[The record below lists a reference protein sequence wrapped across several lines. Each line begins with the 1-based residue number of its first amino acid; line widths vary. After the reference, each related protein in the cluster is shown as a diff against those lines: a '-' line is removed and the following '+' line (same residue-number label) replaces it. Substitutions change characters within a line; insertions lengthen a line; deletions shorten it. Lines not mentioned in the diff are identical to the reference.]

1 MSPRPTR
8 PPTRCGHC
16 GQQRST
22 PRVILEQHVCGNC
35 ALRFGR
41 VTKPCPGCGVG
52 KVLAFYDTAR
62 RAACAACTGN
72 VAVYACV
79 DCGREDSPFGSRCA
93 PCELHCRLTVLL
105 ADATGTVHPPL
116 QPVFDALMAAPRALS
131 VHYWLIRASSRP
143 DLLRAMATGQM
154 AISHEAFADLP
165 HDWAVIYVR
174 DLLAAVGVLPPYQA
188 SLDRITPWLNGI
200 LAGLPK
206 EHADLIDRFARWQLL
221 RRLRLLT
228 HRDKLTRGSVQHA
241 RADILASTRLLAGST
256 PNTRPWPT

>member
-1 MSPRPTR
+1 M
-8 PPTRCGHC
+8 
-16 GQQRST
+16 
-22 PRVILEQHVCGNC
+22 
-35 ALRFGR
+35 
-41 VTKPCPGCGVG
+41 K
-52 KVLAFYDTAR
+52 TAR
-62 RAACAACTGN
+62 SEAAARRVNC
-72 VAVYACV
+72 
-79 DCGREDSPFGSRCA
+79 S
-93 PCELHCRLTVLL
+93 CRLTVLL

-165 HDWAVIYVR
+165 HDRAVIYVR

-188 SLDRITPWLNGI
+188 SLDRITPWLHGI

-221 RRLRLLT
+221 RRLRLLS

-241 RADILASTRLLAGST
+241 RADILASTRLLAWLDTQHTALADMTQTDLDRYLVANPRSVSMLVLFFGW
-256 PNTRPWPT
+256 TRRNGLSADLVLPRRHRPCPR